1 MKTGLKVNF
10 WHNFSEVFVVDC
22 IFCKIINKEIPST
35 IVWESDS
42 VLAFKDV
49 APAAPVHVLVIPKK
63 HITDITS
70 ITGEDKEIVWEIH
83 EAIKKIASQLELGD
97 GFRVVVNCGADGG
110 QTVGHL
116 HYHILGGR
124 KLQWPPG

>member
-1 MKTGLKVNF
+1 M
-10 WHNFSEVFVVDC
+10 DC